1 MKLPVRTVRSA
12 GFAFILSDAAFGS
25 TPCKMGYDIN
35 EIRVGDILRIN
46 DNTHSVVVLAID
58 GDSITVAEGNYN
70 GIIHWGRVL
79 DRKTVKFDYYITRY

>member
-1 MKLPVRTVRSA
+1 MKLPVQTVRSA

-58 GDSITVAEGNYN
+58 GIPLRWQREITMESYTG
-70 GIIHWGRVL
+70 GGFL
-79 DRKTVKFDYYITRY
+79 TVRQ